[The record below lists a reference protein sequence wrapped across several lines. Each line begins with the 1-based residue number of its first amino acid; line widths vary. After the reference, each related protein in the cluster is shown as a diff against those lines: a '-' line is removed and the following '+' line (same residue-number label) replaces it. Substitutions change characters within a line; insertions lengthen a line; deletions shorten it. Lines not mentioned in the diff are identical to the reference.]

1 MKRLLQVLFIAAL
14 VLGAAWYVL
23 RALRPAPVDPDV
35 NLNTAPVE
43 TGDLVREV
51 RIVGSVTP
59 VLLTQIKSEVAGRVV
74 QVHVENG
81 QMVSKGTLLLELD
94 RKELESGV
102 EELKREMVSTRL
114 RAEKARRDHERINGL
129 RAKEFSTEQEFLD
142 ATTELSLRDNE
153 LSIQEARLLT
163 LEEKL
168 SKTRITAPHDG
179 VVLNLDITPGRVLVG
194 ANSFSQGDVPME
206 VADLTR
212 LRIDAKVNEVDL
224 AVLRLKQKAKVTFA
238 SIPGL
243 EVGAEI
249 TNISPSAEK
258 KEQQRGWGQPDN
270 VLFPVRLYFAATD
283 SRVKPGISAL
293 AKIEA
298 ARVENAVIAPVA
310 AVFREESG
318 PFVFRQAGQGW
329 EKVPV
334 ELGLGSFDKIQ
345 VTTGLAA
352 GDVLALGVPG
362 QFGGAAKPA
371 TSAKP

>member
-1 MKRLLQVLFIAAL
+1 MTRLLQVLFIVAL

-23 RALRPAPVDPDV
+23 RALRPPPEDPDV
-35 NLNTAPVE
+35 SLRTVTVE
-43 TGDLVREV
+43 SGELVREV

-81 QMVSKGTLLLELD
+81 QNVTKGTLLLELD
-94 RKELESGV
+94 RKEIESQI

-114 RAEKARRDHERINGL
+114 RAEKAKRDYERISGL
-129 RAKEFSTEQEFLD
+129 RKKEFSTEQEHLD
-142 ATTELSLRDNE
+142 AATELSLRDNE

-243 EVGAEI
+243 EVEAEI

-258 KEQQRGWGQPDN
+258 KEQQRGWNQPDN

-283 SRVKPGISAL
+283 NRVKPGISAL
-293 AKIEA
+293 ARIEA
-298 ARVENAVIAPVA
+298 ARVDKAVIAPVA

-318 PFVFRQAGQGW
+318 AFVFRQSGAAW
-329 EKVPV
+329 EKVGL

-345 VTTGLAA
+345 ILSGLAA
-352 GDVLALGVPG
+352 GDVLALGVPD
-362 QFGGAAKPA
+362 QFGAAA
-371 TSAKP
+371 QSAKQ

>member
-1 MKRLLQVLFIAAL
+1 MTRLLQILIIIAL

-23 RALRPAPVDPDV
+23 RALRPAPADPDA
-35 NLNTAPVE
+35 NLGTATVE
-43 TGDLVREV
+43 SGDLVREV

-81 QMVSKGTLLLELD
+81 QNVTKGTLLIELD
-94 RKELESGV
+94 RRELESEI

-114 RAEKARRDHERINGL
+114 RAEKAKRDHTRVAGL
-129 RAKEFSTEQEFLD
+129 RQKDFSTEEEFLN
-142 ATTELSLRDNE
+142 AATELSLRENE

-168 SKTRITAPHDG
+168 AKTRITAPHDG

-206 VADLTR
+206 VADLSR

-224 AVLRLKQKAKVTFA
+224 AVLRLKQQAKVTFA

-243 EVGAEI
+243 EAGAEI

-258 KEQQRGWGQPDN
+258 KEQQRGWNQPDN
-270 VLFPVRLYFAATD
+270 VLFPVRLHFSATD

-293 AKIEA
+293 ARIEA

-310 AVFREESG
+310 AVFREDRG
-318 PFVFRQAGQGW
+318 AFVFRRSGQVW

-334 ELGLGSFDKIQ
+334 ELGLASFDKVQ
-345 VTTGLAA
+345 VISGLAA
-352 GDVLALGVPG
+352 GDVIALGVPG
-362 QFGGAAKPA
+362 QSAGSTQPAPAK
-371 TSAKP
+371 